1 MKEHPDT
8 NVVEMDCVEG
18 KKGESRVILTFT
30 LRNYHLM
37 FMFHLEYQDQECV
50 LKVFVW
56 LKTVHRKK
64 PLKLLSVILTDGG
77 SGFSARKEMEIFF
90 LPPKLLTANVHSIY
104 QKFYY

>member
-18 KKGESRVILTFT
+18 KKGGSRVILTFT

-37 FMFHLEYQDQECV
+37 FMVHLEYQDQECV

-64 PLKLLSVILTDGG
+64 PLKLFIRYPHGWRFRILC
-77 SGFSARKEMEIFF
+77 S
-90 LPPKLLTANVHSIY
+90 
-104 QKFYY
+104 

>member
-8 NVVEMDCVEG
+8 NAMEMDCVEG

-37 FMFHLEYQDQECV
+37 LMFHLEYQDQECV

-56 LKTVHRKK
+56 LKTVHSKK
-64 PLKLLSVILTDGG
+64 PLEPFFPLSSRMAVQNSLPGKRWRN
-77 SGFSARKEMEIFF
+77 AAKEAKYNYFF
-90 LPPKLLTANVHSIY
+90 L
-104 QKFYY
+104 

>member
-56 LKTVHRKK
+56 LKTV
-64 PLKLLSVILTDGG
+64 LSSRMAVQDSLPGKRWRY
-77 SGFSARKEMEIFF
+77 FSF
-90 LPPKLLTANVHSIY
+90 LQSY
-104 QKFYY
+104 